1 MAFPYNLIGKI
12 LKIWITFDSFDQIF
26 WYFVWKLAYVC
37 GIQYQNFREFVF
49 YSLSFHFLNLC
60 VLNIKNSM
68 DSLTTSYIRK
78 KRFMIKYQRLKKSI
92 EKPLISLSRW
102 QFYQFSSI
110 FNVNNVKSGC
120 LCRHFLHGRLNWCC
134 FDRSSTRSVFRYTRT
149 QIYTYTCI

>member
-1 MAFPYNLIGKI
+1 MIPLTKYFDILCGSLHTYVEYNTKI
-12 LKIWITFDSFDQIF
+12 SENSF
-26 WYFVWKLAYVC
+26 
-37 GIQYQNFREFVF
+37 F
-49 YSLSFHFLNLC
+49 YSVSFHFLNLC